1 VKRKTFILYIIAVC
15 LVFTVSFKFT
25 EASIFSHI
33 SNGFNNTLDT
43 IHTKISGDFCNSYNI
58 NLNNGTWK
66 IDEIRSKFA
75 NLFCERVIETP
86 KKNIVTKEIVDEK
99 LSFSTSS
106 IAKINT
112 IEKIT
117 TVSATSSPKPLK
129 SISENEGLQ
138 ISSNVI
144 VYWTNVQRK
153 ENNLSAL
160 IENTELSKIA
170 EIRVND
176 MFSNSYFQHVSPTGD
191 SVSKIAD
198 RSGVEY
204 IIIGENIALGNFD
217 SSRSLV
223 DAWMNSEG
231 HRANILNKNYT
242 NIGVASIDGI
252 YEGRKVTISA
262 QVFDKPISD
271 CPVINKDI
279 KDQID
284 SYVLIKDNLK
294 ADINKIELA
303 LQDKNLSNA
312 EYNIKIQQFNSIIAI
327 YNNIIVKIKE
337 LADIYNK
344 SVEKFNIC
352 IKIF

>member
-1 VKRKTFILYIIAVC
+1 MFTKAD
-15 LVFTVSFKFT
+15 VFSYVRES
-25 EASIFSHI
+25 
-33 SNGFNNTLDT
+33 FNNTVN
-43 IHTKISGDFCNSYNI
+43 IVHEKINNGFCNDYNTNI
-58 NLNNGTWK
+58 NDGTWK
-66 IDEIRSKFA
+66 TDEFRSKFI
-75 NLFCERVIETP
+75 NLFCERIIETP
-86 KKNIVTKEIVDEK
+86 KKDIATKETVDEK

-106 IAKINT
+106 SAKINT
-112 IEKIT
+112 IQKVIT
-117 TVSATSSPKPLK
+117 TSATSSPKPLK
-129 SISENEGLQ
+129 SISDNEGLK

-144 VYWTNVQRK
+144 IYWTNIQRK
-153 ENNLSAL
+153 ENNLPAL
-160 IENTELSKIA
+160 IENAELSKIA

-176 MFSNSYFQHVSPTGD
+176 MFTNSYFQHVSPTGD

-242 NIGVASIDGI
+242 QIGVVSIDGI

-271 CPVINKDI
+271 CPAINKDI

-284 SYVLIKDNLK
+284 SYILIKDNLK
-294 ADINKIELA
+294 ADINKIELS
-303 LQDKNLSNA
+303 LQDQNLSTA
-312 EYNIKIQQFNSIIAI
+312 EYNSKIQQFNSIIGI
-327 YNNIIVKIKE
+327 YNNLIVKIKE

-344 SVEKFNIC
+344 SVERFNYC
-352 IKIF
+352 IGIK

>member
-1 VKRKTFILYIIAVC
+1 VKRKTLLLCILAVFLVLSASYIFA
-15 LVFTVSFKFT
+15 
-25 EASIFSHI
+25 EASVFSYI
-33 SNGFNNTLDT
+33 SDGFNNTLKT
-43 IHTKISGDFCNSYNI
+43 IHTKISGVFCNSYNI

-66 IDEIRSKFA
+66 TDEFRSKFV
-75 NLFCERVIETP
+75 NLFCERITESP
-86 KKNIVTKEIVDEK
+86 KKNIATKEIVDEK
-99 LSFSTSS
+99 ISFSTSS

-112 IEKIT
+112 IKKIA

-129 SISENEGLQ
+129 SISENEGLK

-144 VYWTNVQRK
+144 VYWTNIQRK
-153 ENNLSAL
+153 ENNLPAL

-176 MFSNSYFQHVSPTGD
+176 MFSNSYFQHISPTGD

-198 RSGVEY
+198 RSGIEY

-217 SSRSLV
+217 SSRALV

-252 YEGRKVTISA
+252 YEGRNVTISA
-262 QVFDKPISD
+262 QVFDKPVSD

-294 ADINKIELA
+294 ADINKIELS
-303 LQDKNLSNA
+303 LQNRNLSTT
-312 EYNIKIQQFNSIIAI
+312 EYNIKIQQFNSIIGI
-327 YNNIIVKIKE
+327 YNNLIVKIKE

-344 SVEKFNIC
+344 SVERYNNC
-352 IKIF
+352 IIIQ

>member
-1 VKRKTFILYIIAVC
+1 MKRKTFILYIIAVC